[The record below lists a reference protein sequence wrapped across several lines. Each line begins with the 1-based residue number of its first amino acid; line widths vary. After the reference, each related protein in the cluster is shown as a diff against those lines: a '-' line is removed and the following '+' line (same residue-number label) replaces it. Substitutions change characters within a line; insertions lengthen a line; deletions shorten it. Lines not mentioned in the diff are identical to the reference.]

1 MEKKN
6 KKFSLYKLFNPEGK
20 DLELPKDYYKGP
32 DNLKK
37 CFKIYKNNITNI
49 IGLNFLI
56 IFGNF
61 PLMFGIWALTGN
73 LSLSTTAAA
82 SPLFAPLYGAMR
94 ISNSPVTSALFGIHG
109 TQTVKYTPT
118 TLTYVFLALTLL
130 VLLTYG
136 IVNTGVTYVLRSMVR
151 HEPISLWSD
160 FWGAIKRNLK
170 QSLIM
175 GALDA
180 FIIGLL
186 IYDIIFFAINA
197 SALMYVNMLILAL
210 YLIMRFYLYIM
221 LITFDLSIWKLF
233 KNALIFTLINFKRNM
248 AGFFGILFAI
258 ALTWTLFVLFIPAG
272 VALALAFLFSSC
284 MFFGA
289 YAAYPKIK
297 EIMIDPQMQGQGE

>member
-1 MEKKN
+1 MEKKK
-6 KKFSLYKLFNPEGK
+6 KKFSLYKVFNPDGK
-20 DLELPKDYYKGP
+20 GLELPKDYYKGP
-32 DNLKK
+32 DNLAK
-37 CFKIYKNNITNI
+37 CFKIFKNNLSNI

-61 PLMFGIWALTGN
+61 PLLFGIWGLTGN
-73 LSLSTTAAA
+73 ASLSTTAAA
-82 SPLFAPLYGAMR
+82 SPLFAPLYGAMK
-94 ISNSPVTSALFGIHG
+94 INNSPVTSALFGIHG
-109 TQTVKYTPT
+109 AQTVKYTPT
-118 TLTYVFLALTLL
+118 TWTYVFLALSLL

-151 HEPISLWSD
+151 NQPISLWSD

-186 IYDIIFFAINA
+186 IYDIFFFALNA

-210 YLIMRFYLYIM
+210 YIIMRFYLYIM

-233 KNALIFTLINFKRNM
+233 KNALIFTLINFKRNI
-248 AGFFGILFAI
+248 AAFFGILFAA
-258 ALTWTLFVLFIPAG
+258 ALTWVIFVFFVPGG
-272 VALALAFLFSSC
+272 VALALAFLFSTC
-284 MFFGA
+284 MFFGT

-297 EIMIDPQMQGQGE
+297 EIMIDPQLQGQEE